1 MEVRGLLSFLSFLS
15 LPRFAGGLDAR
26 RIDCACFIDG
36 RTGVGERIA
45 VAVTNCE
52 DVHGTRGRLYAVA
65 DGEVVEELLD
75 GDAVAVDDRL
85 LDGGL
90 RVLRFILRFGREV
103 VLLVLLLVGFV
114 LSH

>member
-1 MEVRGLLSFLSFLS
+1 MS
-15 LPRFAGGLDAR
+15 
-26 RIDCACFIDG
+26 
-36 RTGVGERIA
+36 TGEA
-45 VAVTNCE
+45 
-52 DVHGTRGRLYAVA
+52 
-65 DGEVVEELLD
+65 VEELLD

-103 VLLVLLLVGFV
+103 VLLVLLLLGFV